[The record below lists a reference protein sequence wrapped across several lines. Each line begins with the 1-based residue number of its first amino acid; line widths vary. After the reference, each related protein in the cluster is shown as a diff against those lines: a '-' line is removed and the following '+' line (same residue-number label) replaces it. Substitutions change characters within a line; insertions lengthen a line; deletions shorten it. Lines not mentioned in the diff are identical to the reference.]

1 MGNYKILN
9 QNICFEDAV
18 AAKNTAVSLNVLSKA
33 IFPNSAELLFYIF
46 LKLCRL
52 GNIKFSCSIMGI
64 QLRDAAEIDFFINSI
79 FLVLPCNF
87 YIFIKF
93 SVNI

>member
-33 IFPNSAELLFYIF
+33 IFPNSAELLFISF
-46 LKLCRL
+46 
-52 GNIKFSCSIMGI
+52 
-64 QLRDAAEIDFFINSI
+64 
-79 FLVLPCNF
+79 
-87 YIFIKF
+87 
-93 SVNI
+93 